1 MTQCDARL
9 PQGGVKLAD
18 YTTWRVGGAAEW
30 LAEPASLE
38 ETQAWIKWAAHQG
51 MPCRVIGAG
60 SNLLIHD
67 DGLPGLSLC
76 LRKLQGLQLD
86 ATTGTVEVLAG
97 EPIPSLARR
106 AARAGLHGLEW
117 SVGIP
122 GTAGGAAVM
131 NAGAQGGCTAEW
143 LESVRVVP
151 LEGGN
156 CFELQRHQLDF
167 AYRHSRL
174 QEDNLVVLAAR
185 FRLQPGHDP
194 DELKRVTTA
203 NLSHRTTPQ
212 PYQQP
217 SCGSVFRNPEPLKAG
232 RLIEDQGLK
241 GTRIGGAE
249 ISTVHA
255 NFIVNT
261 GDAQAKDIAQLI
273 HLVQDRIEAKH
284 GIRLHTEVKR
294 LGFASAA

>member
-1 MTQCDARL
+1 MTQQCDARL
-9 PQGGVKLAD
+9 PQARVKLAD

-38 ETQAWIKWAAHQG
+38 ETQAWIEWAAHQG

-131 NAGAQGGCTAEW
+131 
-143 LESVRVVP
+143 
-151 LEGGN
+151 
-156 CFELQRHQLDF
+156 
-167 AYRHSRL
+167 
-174 QEDNLVVLAAR
+174 
-185 FRLQPGHDP
+185 
-194 DELKRVTTA
+194 
-203 NLSHRTTPQ
+203 LS
-212 PYQQP
+212 
-217 SCGSVFRNPEPLKAG
+217 
-232 RLIEDQGLK
+232 
-241 GTRIGGAE
+241 
-249 ISTVHA
+249 
-255 NFIVNT
+255 
-261 GDAQAKDIAQLI
+261 LI
-273 HLVQDRIEAKH
+273 HI
-284 GIRLHTEVKR
+284 
-294 LGFASAA
+294 

>member
-1 MTQCDARL
+1 MLISSWNVNSVRARIDNIKSYLVKYKPDILLMQEIKTEEVNFPFDVFSSLDYESHVHGQKSYNGVAIISKKKLDNVKSGHGCWRREWTVVKADVMTQCDARL
-9 PQGGVKLAD
+9 PQAGVKLAD

-38 ETQAWIKWAAHQG
+38 ETQAWIEWAAHQG

-131 NAGAQGGCTAEW
+131 NAGAQGG
-143 LESVRVVP
+143 
-151 LEGGN
+151 
-156 CFELQRHQLDF
+156 
-167 AYRHSRL
+167 
-174 QEDNLVVLAAR
+174 
-185 FRLQPGHDP
+185 
-194 DELKRVTTA
+194 
-203 NLSHRTTPQ
+203 
-212 PYQQP
+212 
-217 SCGSVFRNPEPLKAG
+217 
-232 RLIEDQGLK
+232 
-241 GTRIGGAE
+241 
-249 ISTVHA
+249 
-255 NFIVNT
+255 
-261 GDAQAKDIAQLI
+261 
-273 HLVQDRIEAKH
+273 
-284 GIRLHTEVKR
+284 
-294 LGFASAA
+294 